1 MKQIGIYLAIAGLG
15 SILLNLFGYEF
26 SILMWIDNWGETVGW
41 AIRGSAIVVG
51 VALFFLGNTGAT
63 EPESESSQEV

>member
-1 MKQIGIYLAIAGLG
+1 MQNIGFYLVIFGAG

-41 AIRGSAIVVG
+41 AIRGSAIVIG
-51 VALFFLGNTGAT
+51 AILWMLGRNQESGEPVAET
-63 EPESESSQEV
+63 E